1 MSSANTTEI
10 DVPRSWHP
18 RDGDGAGPWG
28 LVNRPVNCLPL
39 VIVGF
44 FNQDQRA
51 EYASMPASLFDSPA
65 LRAAAAAESRPSS
78 PSPC

>member
-1 MSSANTTEI
+1 
-10 DVPRSWHP
+10 
-18 RDGDGAGPWG
+18 
-28 LVNRPVNCLPL
+28 L
-39 VIVGF
+39 VIVSF

-51 EYASMPASLFDSPA
+51 EYACMPASLVDSLA